1 MSKNLKAFLQGYG
14 NIVKAK
20 SDLDRLKFMPQ
31 KVEAGEVF
39 DFTGKSCFGKL
50 EGVTDT
56 VIIEAAR
63 VNDASRCTSA
73 LLRDY
78 FTGLDKFTSSLDG
91 DDTTTEDTTS
101 NLLEAELLDIVVK
114 GDRKAARKVLKELKE
129 QWFALPEDEVEDA
142 IYDLQDCVADKDVD
156 GAKEILA
163 DLGGDGEKGVTF
175 EEPPTIHSDKDL
187 EESTEPVNEDEA
199 DLLADIED
207 AIKDED
213 VEDVELLLK
222 DLGSKHPRYEEFE
235 KRLAELESKPADG
248 SVDENNG
255 DELTEEEEI
264 KEICLDL
271 DDAIEDKDAT
281 KQKDFLEE
289 LKEVAGEDSEEFKKY
304 DALVNPKTETRRS
317 RRGRK

>member
-1 MSKNLKAFLQGYG
+1 MFGILDG
-14 NIVKAK
+14 I
-20 SDLDRLKFMPQ
+20 SD
-31 KVEAGEVF
+31 
-39 DFTGKSCFGKL
+39 TI
-50 EGVTDT
+50 
-56 VIIEAAR
+56 IIEAAR

-78 FTGLDKFTSSLDG
+78 FVGLDKFTSSLDG

-101 NLLEAELLDIVVK
+101 NPLEDELLDIVAK

-142 IYDLQDCVADKDVD
+142 IYDLQDCVADKDVK
-156 GAKEILA
+156 GAKGILA
-163 DLGGDGEKGVTF
+163 DLGEDDTPVTLDTSLNNCTQDDN
-175 EEPPTIHSDKDL
+175 PTK
-187 EESTEPVNEDEA
+187 ESTEPVNEDEA

-213 VEDVELLLK
+213 VEDIKLLLK
-222 DLGSKHPRYEEFE
+222 ELGSKHPKYKEFE
-235 KRLAELESKPADG
+235 KLLNILEGAGEDTKD
-248 SVDENNG
+248 DE

-264 KEICLDL
+264 KEICLDI
-271 DDAIEDKDAT
+271 DDAIEDKDAK

-289 LKEVAGEDSEEFKKY
+289 LKEVAGEDSKEFKKY